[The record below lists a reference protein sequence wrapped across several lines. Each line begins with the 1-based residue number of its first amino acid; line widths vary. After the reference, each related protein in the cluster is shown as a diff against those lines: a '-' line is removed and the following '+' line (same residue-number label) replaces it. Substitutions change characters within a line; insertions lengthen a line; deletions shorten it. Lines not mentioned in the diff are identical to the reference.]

1 MDDVVL
7 HFHPGSVVGLSSLL
21 EQTEKLLEP
30 FTCRPPPVFSPWFPT
45 VPAGHRLPIRPAK
58 PPPRITPEGGV
69 LTAEKKSQRGNSIVS
84 TETPAKHA
92 DKTEDALCISETPN
106 HLIPVSQTT
115 STSPRQHPGTE
126 RDRLPVRRSWNV
138 FTQRGFL
145 LQSSR
150 PLSKCFHRLVSVHRL
165 HLHQRAKWV
174 ITEQNC
180 NDVEKV
186 WCSLTRSVR
195 SSGLPT
201 CNANIQRER
210 AEIWVFCDVLY
221 SEKVG
226 RFLKDE
232 LQLSGRIHLS
242 VHKLGNI
249 FSL

>member
-21 EQTEKLLEP
+21 ERTEKLLEP
-30 FTCRPPPVFSPWFPT
+30 FTCRPAPVFSPWFPT

-58 PPPRITPEGGV
+58 PAPRITPAGGV

-84 TETPAKHA
+84 TDTPAKHA

-138 FTQRGFL
+138 FTHRGFL
-145 LQSSR
+145 LQSSQ

-180 NDVEKV
+180 NDVEKN
-186 WCSLTRSVR
+186 TTMN
-195 SSGLPT
+195 G
-201 CNANIQRER
+201 ER
-210 AEIWVFCDVLY
+210 WD
-221 SEKVG
+221 SM
-226 RFLKDE
+226 
-232 LQLSGRIHLS
+232 
-242 VHKLGNI
+242 
-249 FSL
+249 